1 MLLAI
6 DTSTA
11 RIGLALYDGT
21 SVPGEFSWHSGL
33 HHTQELAPALAELL
47 RLVDIKIGAVKAIGV
62 ALGPGSFTSLRV
74 GLAFAK
80 GLVLARHIPVIG
92 ISTLDI
98 VAAAVPISGPSTG
111 SLMSALPSR
120 TGVHRI
126 ASLMPPVFAYPDGQ
140 ARAART
146 VSRPPAPVASAQ
158 AGQRRR
164 LVAVVQAGRGRLA
177 FGWYSAEENEWQADG
192 PAMVATADEL
202 AEKIHK
208 PVIVCGEMSAD
219 ERQRLGRKFK
229 NVTLASPAQCV
240 RRPGILAE
248 LAWKKW
254 QSGKIDSAAAL
265 APIYLHMSGGL
276 PA

>member
-11 RIGLALYDGT
+11 QIGIALYDGT
-21 SVPGEFSWHSGL
+21 SVPGEFVWHSGL

-47 RLVDIKIGAVKAIGV
+47 RRVGIKINAVNALGV

-80 GLVLARHIPVIG
+80 GLVLARHMPIVGIP
-92 ISTLDI
+92 TLDI
-98 VAAAVPISGPSTG
+98 VAAAIPVPDSP
-111 SLMSALPSR
+111 
-120 TGVHRI
+120 
-126 ASLMPPVFAYPDGQ
+126 Y
-140 ARAART
+140 
-146 VSRPPAPVASAQ
+146 
-158 AGQRRR
+158 RR
-164 LVAVVQAGRGRLA
+164 LAAVVKAGRGRLA
-177 FGWYSAEENEWQADG
+177 QGWYEADENEWRADG
-192 PAMVATADEL
+192 PAMVTTADEL

-208 PVIVCGEMSAD
+208 PVIVCGEMSAE
-219 ERQRLGRKFK
+219 ERQRLARKFR

-248 LAWKKW
+248 LAWNKW
-254 QSGKIDSAAAL
+254 QAGKIDPVAAL
-265 APIYLHMSGGL
+265 APIYLHVSGGL

>member
-21 SVPGEFSWHSGL
+21 SVPGEFVWHSGL

-47 RLVDIKIGAVKAIGV
+47 RRVGIKMNAVNALGV

-80 GLVLARHIPVIG
+80 GLVLARHMPIVGIP
-92 ISTLDI
+92 TLDI
-98 VAAAVPISGPSTG
+98 VAAAIPVPDSP
-111 SLMSALPSR
+111 
-120 TGVHRI
+120 H
-126 ASLMPPVFAYPDGQ
+126 
-140 ARAART
+140 
-146 VSRPPAPVASAQ
+146 
-158 AGQRRR
+158 RR
-164 LVAVVQAGRGRLA
+164 LAAVVQAGRGRLA
-177 FGWYSAEENEWQADG
+177 LGWYEADANEWRADG
-192 PAMVATADEL
+192 PAMVTTADEM

-208 PVIVCGEMSAD
+208 PVIVCGEMSAE
-219 ERQRLGRKFK
+219 ERQRLARKFR

-240 RRPGILAE
+240 RRPAILAE
-248 LAWKKW
+248 LAWNKW
-254 QSGKIDSAAAL
+254 QAGKIDPVAAL
-265 APIYLHMSGGL
+265 APIYLHVSGGL